1 MDKQW
6 VKTMKNKD
14 EIRFNVR
21 TTEQQKREL
30 KKLAKVTGISQSDI
44 IRDAVA
50 EKVASLN
57 ALLQSGEK
65 VSLGV
70 VTR

>member
-1 MDKQW
+1 
-6 VKTMKNKD
+6 MKNKD